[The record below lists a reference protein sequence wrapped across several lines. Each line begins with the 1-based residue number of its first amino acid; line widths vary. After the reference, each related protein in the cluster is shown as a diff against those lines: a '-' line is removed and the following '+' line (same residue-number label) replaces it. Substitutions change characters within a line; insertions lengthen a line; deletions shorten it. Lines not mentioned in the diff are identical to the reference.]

1 MVAFINTFLS
11 YLLLCLIFMAII
23 VCAVLLGKKLRDNK
37 DAKTQAEAGS
47 TDVAADNQAAQG

>member
-23 VCAVLLGKKLRDNK
+23 VCAVMLGKKLRDNK
-37 DAKTQAEAGS
+37 DAKTVAVEQTAEVKDDAGQK
-47 TDVAADNQAAQG
+47 A